1 MEAGV
6 GSKDFISSPII
17 PRGDLARCVCTFDKV
32 IMQFYCLLE
41 ARTEK
46 KSAIKLLLSKQN
58 LLFQIYC
65 LHRQQLERL

>member
-17 PRGDLARCVCTFDKV
+17 PRGDLARCVCTFDNV

-46 KSAIKLLLSKQN
+46 KVQLNCYFQN
-58 LLFQIYC
+58 RICSFKFIVC
-65 LHRQQLERL
+65 MDSS